1 MMPSIRR
8 AVVLLASGAVAVLVA
23 TMLLADG
30 ADYQPWSY
38 HYFRGDYAK
47 VGWVYERMIAQKND
61 AENVFMGSSHV
72 LNAVDDELIS
82 RRLGPGSAYNAAIAT
97 SGRNL
102 EFVVLRDILA
112 RNRPKRLFLEVR
124 ETEERTSHF
133 GFAVLGTVSD
143 VIEAPVNPWWP
154 RDTLAMLQHRF
165 EFLLSK
171 LSLAQPSP
179 ARGQTPQFGF
189 IPNPD
194 QAAREKLARD
204 AEAMARN
211 KRWRILP
218 RPLGDVEFRANMIY
232 VEQIARLCRDL
243 GIELHFL
250 HLPFAGAPTAPVH
263 AAFYRSLGT
272 LHLLPTAFLTDLQY
286 WSDITHFNA
295 KGAEAYS
302 RWLADDVL
310 RRK

>member
-1 MMPSIRR
+1 M
-8 AVVLLASGAVAVLVA
+8 LLASGAAAVLVA
-23 TMLLADG
+23 AMLLATG
-30 ADYQPWSY
+30 PEYRPWSY

-47 VGWVYERMIAQKND
+47 VGWVHERMIAQKND
-61 AENVFMGSSHV
+61 AENIFMGSSHV
-72 LNAVDDELIS
+72 LNGVDDELIS
-82 RRLGPGSAYNAAIAT
+82 RRLGPGAAYNAAIAT

-102 EFVVLRDILA
+102 EYVVLRDMLA

-133 GFAVLGTVSD
+133 GFAVVGTVSD

-154 RDTLAMLQHRF
+154 RDALAMLQHRF
-165 EFLLSK
+165 EFLLSR
-171 LSLAQPSP
+171 LSLTTP
-179 ARGQTPQFGF
+179 ATASRATPRFGF

-204 AEAMARN
+204 ADAMARN
-211 KRWRILP
+211 KRWRVLP
-218 RPLGDVEFRANMIY
+218 KMFGDLEFRANMIY
-232 VEQIARLCRDL
+232 VEQVARLCTEL

-250 HLPFAGAPTAPVH
+250 HLPYVGAPSEPAH

-272 LHLLPTAFLTDLQY
+272 LHPMPPEFLSDLQY
-286 WSDITHFNA
+286 WADITHFNV

-310 RRK
+310 RRR